1 MNFILVVCHR
11 IYHSTISAVLILTA
25 GILMMNLLPTNTTE
39 DGQYVTDGE
48 VTQKVTK
55 ASYPTLY

>member
-1 MNFILVVCHR
+1 MNSLLGVCHR
-11 IYHSTISAVLILTA
+11 IYHSTINAVLILTA
-25 GILMMNLLPTNTTE
+25 GILMTNLLPTTTTE

-55 ASYPTLY
+55 TTYPILY